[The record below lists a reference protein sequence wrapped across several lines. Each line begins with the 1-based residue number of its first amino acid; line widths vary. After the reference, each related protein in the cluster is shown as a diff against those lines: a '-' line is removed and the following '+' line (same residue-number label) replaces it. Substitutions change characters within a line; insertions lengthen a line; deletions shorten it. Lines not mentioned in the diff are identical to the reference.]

1 MGTGWPT
8 DRPIVRLRS
17 SDVNRGDLA
26 ATGSEIDRSIDPSS
40 LSSFSPLPSRLPACW
55 HGESLSAARE
65 HHARSLAPR
74 VFTKAI
80 VRGEYGRL
88 ESNRFWGRYMYIGDG
103 YGNYISDMY
112 VYIYIYICG
121 AWISNDRAKLELTK
135 ERKAIVIELFETDTL
150 SPSSPVGK
158 LYRPRLNIRATVY

>member
-1 MGTGWPT
+1 MGAGLPCAAQKMGTGWPT

-65 HHARSLAPR
+65 HHARALPPRVFAQAVVAGEDRRLEPDRLYENTRAPR
-74 VFTKAI
+74 VK
-80 VRGEYGRL
+80 
-88 ESNRFWGRYMYIGDG
+88 W
-103 YGNYISDMY
+103 
-112 VYIYIYICG
+112 
-121 AWISNDRAKLELTK
+121 
-135 ERKAIVIELFETDTL
+135 
-150 SPSSPVGK
+150 
-158 LYRPRLNIRATVY
+158 